1 MKLLQGLQKLKK
13 GIETNNTSLIE
24 EGYFLLTGEKINF
37 LDEPKTVEK
46 AAAPTE
52 TYTPEPENVNS

>member
-37 LDEPKTVEK
+37 LDEP
-46 AAAPTE
+46 
-52 TYTPEPENVNS
+52 

>member
-24 EGYFLLTGEKINF
+24 EGYFLLTDEKISF
-37 LDEPKTVEK
+37 RDEAKTVEK
-46 AAAPTE
+46 VSTPTDS
-52 TYTPEPENVNS
+52 YIPEP